1 MDITLQIGG
10 YGLRL
15 RESYDYPCLAWP
27 MRPFDAFLA
36 QPDSRPDFEI
46 DVEVVS
52 YLPELKRGPLLF
64 DAARGYW
71 TLSESD
77 SGFVIES
84 LSPKLLQPRARA
96 LVSTDYRTVQ
106 AWILPELLMGQVG
119 WSPMHLFNPIVEVC
133 LLSRIAHDGGLVLHA
148 AGVSIQEQGYVFT
161 GPSGTG
167 KSTIS
172 QFFADQG
179 GLILS
184 DERVILRQHG
194 KAFTVYGTPWVGSG
208 QYAAQASRPVT
219 GLYGISHGEHRHR
232 VESLAPTRAMS
243 LLLQQAFLPHWD
255 RVAMETTL
263 DFLALLTAHV
273 PCFSLAFLKQTDV
286 ADLLQNHSS
295 AVAAGIA

>member
-36 QPDSRPDFEI
+36 QPDSRADFEI

-52 YLPELKRGPLLF
+52 SLPELKRGPLRF
-64 DAARGYW
+64 DAAHGYW

-106 AWILPELLMGQVG
+106 AWVLPELLMGQIG

-133 LLSRIAHDGGLVLHA
+133 LLSRLALDGGLVLHA
-148 AGVSIQEQGYVFT
+148 AGVSFQEQGYVFT
-161 GPSGTG
+161 GASGTG

-172 QFFADQG
+172 QLFADQG
-179 GLILS
+179 ALVLS
-184 DERVILRQHG
+184 DERVILRRQG
-194 KAFTVYGTPWVGSG
+194 TTVSVYGTPWVGSG
-208 QYAAQASRPVT
+208 QYAAQASRTMT
-219 GLYGISHGEHRHR
+219 GLYGISHGEDHHRL
-232 VESLAPTRAMS
+232 EPLSPMKTMS

-255 RVAMETTL
+255 RVAMEATL
-263 DFLALLTAHV
+263 DFLASLTTHV
-273 PCFSLAFLKQTDV
+273 PCFSLAFLKQSNV
-286 ADLLQNHSS
+286 VDLLQTRS
-295 AVAAGIA
+295 ASVAASMS